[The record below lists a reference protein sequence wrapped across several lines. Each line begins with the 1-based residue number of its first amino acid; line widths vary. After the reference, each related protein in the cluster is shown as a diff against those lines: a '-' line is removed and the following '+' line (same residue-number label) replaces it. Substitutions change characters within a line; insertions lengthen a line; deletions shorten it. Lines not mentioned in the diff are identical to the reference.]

1 MSFSFVARGVKRA
14 DVMVQ
19 VHAKMAEVVR
29 NQPVHSQDRAPVVE
43 TCSTYL
49 NLLSDAPDGYDYTL
63 SVSGYLG
70 WSGNVLG
77 GEAPLGT
84 ANVSV
89 TASHVR
95 RDL

>member
-43 TCSTYL
+43 TGSTYL
-49 NLLSDAPDGYDYTL
+49 NLLSDAPEGYDYAL
-63 SVSGYLG
+63 AVSGYLS
-70 WSGNVLG
+70 WSGSVLD
-77 GEAPLGT
+77 GEAPLGA